1 MGVAHWLSEPN
12 GQPFMRTLAKL
23 TALIATGFAL
33 SLGVAQA
40 GPLGDS
46 SSFNTPIGMSSSAQ
60 ENQTINP
67 SLRDSNGNLTMVDG
81 EFQSSS
87 FQAGYGMPGPNVN
100 GQGGV
105 GGLTNSINGTTSG
118 NGNSGAAYGGSTA
131 IGNSLNVV
139 TVGSGNTVIVNST
152 QTNNGNQTAT
162 TNMNGN

>member
-1 MGVAHWLSEPN
+1 MGVAEWLSEFN

-23 TALIATGFAL
+23 TALAATGCLL
-33 SLGVAQA
+33 SVGVVQA
-40 GPLGDS
+40 GTLGDS
-46 SSFNTPIGMSSSAQ
+46 SSYNTPFGMTSQAQ
-60 ENQTINP
+60 QNQTVNA

-81 EFQSSS
+81 QFQSSQFS
-87 FQAGYGMPGPNVN
+87 SGYGMPGPEVN

-105 GGLTNSINGTTSG
+105 GSLSNNVNGVSSG
-118 NGNSGAAYGGSTA
+118 GSSGAAYGGSTA

-139 TVGSGNTVIVNST
+139 TTGSGNTVIVNSS

>member
-1 MGVAHWLSEPN
+1 
-12 GQPFMRTLAKL
+12 MRTLTKYAG
-23 TALIATGFAL
+23 TGATVLLLGF
-33 SLGVAQA
+33 GVAQA
-40 GPLGDS
+40 GPLGDA
-46 SSFNTPIGMSSSAQ
+46 SSFNTPIGMSSQAQ
-60 ENQTINP
+60 QNTAVNP

-87 FQAGYGMPGPNVN
+87 FQSGYGMPGPQVN

-105 GGLTNSINGTTSG
+105 GQGLTNNVNGTSST
-118 NGNSGAAYGGSTA
+118 NGNSGAAYGGATA

-152 QTNNGNQTAT
+152 QTNNGNQTAN

>member
-1 MGVAHWLSEPN
+1 MP
-12 GQPFMRTLAKL
+12 TLAKL
-23 TALIATGFAL
+23 TVLAVTGFAL

-46 SSFNTPIGMSSSAQ
+46 SSYNTPVGMSSQ
-60 ENQTINP
+60 GQQNQTVNA
-67 SLRDSNGNLTMVDG
+67 SLRDSDGNLTMVDG
-81 EFQSSS
+81 QFQSSA
-87 FQAGYGMPGPNVN
+87 FQAGYGMPGPQVN

-105 GGLTNSINGTTSG
+105 GGLTNNINGTSST

-152 QTNNGNQTAT
+152 QTNNGNQTAN

>member
-1 MGVAHWLSEPN
+1 
-12 GQPFMRTLAKL
+12 MRTLAKL
-23 TALIATGFAL
+23 TALTATGFAL

-46 SSFNTPIGMSSSAQ
+46 SSYNTPIGMSSQAQ
-60 ENQTINP
+60 QNQTVNA

-81 EFQSSS
+81 QFQSSS
-87 FQAGYGMPGPNVN
+87 FQAGYGMPGPQVN

-105 GGLTNSINGTTSG
+105 GQGLTNDINGTSST